1 MITCIE
7 TIIKVEEEDVAVDLQ
22 EDGVE
27 DVLVVIVIVT
37 NRRAITAT
45 HMETAHTQA
54 ESVTHREIP
63 TKLMLPLQT

>member
-1 MITCIE
+1 MIICIE
-7 TIIKVEEEDVAVDLQ
+7 TIIRVEEEDVAVDLQ

-27 DVLVVIVIVT
+27 DVLVVIAIVT

-54 ESVTHREIP
+54 DSVTHREIP
-63 TKLMLPLQT
+63 TKSMLPLRT

>member
-1 MITCIE
+1 MIICIE
-7 TIIKVEEEDVAVDLQ
+7 TIIRVEEEDVAVDLQ

-27 DVLVVIVIVT
+27 DVVVIAIVT
-37 NRRAITAT
+37 NRRVITAT

-63 TKLMLPLQT
+63 TKSMLPLRT